1 MAGPRELPPDEVLV
15 QRLRAGDEET
25 FALVLDSWS
34 GSMLR
39 LAMSFVST
47 KASAEEAV
55 QDTWLA
61 VIRGID
67 GFEGRASLKTW
78 VYRILVN
85 TAKARGTKESRTV
98 PFASL
103 LPEEEEGPTV
113 DAERFRAPGEQYA
126 GHWVAGHEPRPWHIP
141 EDHVLRGEVR
151 EVIAEAIDELPRRL
165 RTVVTL
171 RDVAGYGSD
180 EVCSLLEISPG
191 NQRVLLHR
199 GRALLRRKLESYLS
213 GAHDV
218 ASGRGHA

>member
-1 MAGPRELPPDEVLV
+1 MAAPRELPSDEVLV

-34 GSMLR
+34 GGMLR

-47 KASAEEAV
+47 KDSAEEAV

-67 GFEGRASLKTW
+67 NFEGRASLKTW

-103 LPEEEEGPTV
+103 LPEEAGPTV

-126 GHWVAGHEPRPWHIP
+126 GHWVAGQEPRPWHIP

-151 EVIAEAIDELPRRL
+151 ELIAEAIDELPPRL
-165 RTVVTL
+165 RAVVTL
-171 RDVAGYGSD
+171 RDVAGYGSE

-199 GRALLRRKLESYLS
+199 GRALLRRKLESYLF
-213 GAHDV
+213 GAQGV
-218 ASGRGHA
+218 AGGRGRA